1 MISNS
6 EEIIYYMIN
15 LSLDEDKASTV
26 SIDIVPIK
34 G

>member
-6 EEIIYYMIN
+6 EEIVYYMIN
-15 LSLDEDKASTV
+15 LSLDEDKASSV